1 MIKIYEKNS
10 YENHLAT
17 KVTASKKEEGK
28 NLIQLQESIFFPE
41 EGGQYADSGIII
53 YGNKELKLLDGQI
66 KKGEIWYSV
75 EEEIPEGS
83 DVICRLDWP
92 IRYSRMQQHSGE
104 HILTGVIHNRY
115 GYDNIGFHLSDDSAV
130 TLVMNGD
137 LTREEVL
144 DMERVANDVI
154 YRNLP
159 IVDSYPSKE
168 ELEHINYRSKKEIE
182 GQVRLITVG
191 YGDDVVDIC
200 ACCAPHVAHTGEIG
214 LIKVVSVAAYK
225 GGTQIGI
232 LCGKRA
238 LDYIRNEHE
247 MIDKLAR
254 SFSTSIDKIPDSVE
268 SMREEIASL
277 RETTFNLID
286 EKMKRIISE
295 LKEGKNACLFID
307 EDASPAIMKNCYN
320 AMCEK
325 YEGKVAVFAGK
336 DGKGYRY
343 YAGSRSED
351 SRLTG
356 NILKEK
362 LGAKGGGN
370 EEMVQGRV
378 DAAKSDI
385 EKLFE

>member
-1 MIKIYEKNS
+1 MIKIYEKDS
-10 YENHLAT
+10 YENHTAT
-17 KVTASKKEEGK
+17 QVTASKEEKGK
-28 NLIQLQESIFFPE
+28 HLIQLKESIFFPE

-53 YGNKELKLLDGQI
+53 YGNKELKLSDGQI
-66 KKGEIWYSV
+66 IDGEIWYFV
-75 EEEIPEGS
+75 QEEIPEGS

-92 IRYSRMQQHSGE
+92 KRYSRMQQHSGE

-144 DMERVANDVI
+144 DMERVANDVV

-159 IVDSYPSKE
+159 IIDSYPSKE

-182 GQVRLITVG
+182 GQIRLITVG
-191 YGDDVVDIC
+191 CGDDVVDVC
-200 ACCAPHVAHTGEIG
+200 ACCAPHVAHTGEVGI
-214 LIKVVSVAAYK
+214 IKVVSVAPYK

-238 LDYIRNEHE
+238 LDYLRDEHE

-268 SMREEIASL
+268 AIREENASL
-277 RETTFNLID
+277 RESAFRLMD
-286 EKMKRIISE
+286 EKMKGIIAGLE
-295 LKEGKNACLFID
+295 NGMNGCLFVD
-307 EDASPAIMKNCYN
+307 EDTSPTIMKNCYN

-325 YEGKVAVFAGK
+325 YEGKVGVFAGK
-336 DGKGYRY
+336 DGGGYRY
-343 YAGSRSED
+343 YAGSRKED

-356 NILKEK
+356 NLLKEK

-378 DAAKSDI
+378 DALKSDI
-385 EKLFE
+385 EKIFA

>member
-10 YENHLAT
+10 YENHTAT
-17 KVTASKKEEGK
+17 QVTASKEEKGK
-28 NLIQLQESIFFPE
+28 HLIQLKESIFFPE

-191 YGDDVVDIC
+191 CGDDVVDIC